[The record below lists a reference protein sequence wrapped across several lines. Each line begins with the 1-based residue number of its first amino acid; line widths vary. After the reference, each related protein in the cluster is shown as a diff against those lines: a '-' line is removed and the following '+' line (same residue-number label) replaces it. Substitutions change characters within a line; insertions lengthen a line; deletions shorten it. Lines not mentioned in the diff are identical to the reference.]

1 MKTIEEIQQEII
13 QEFELYDQWLDKY
26 EYLIEIGKTLPQM
39 DNSLK
44 TNENLITGCQS
55 NVWLHSYIKENKIF
69 YLADSDAIITKGIIA
84 LLIRVF
90 SNQES
95 SSIIESKDDFINKI
109 GLKEQLSPT
118 RANGLLSM
126 FKKIKLYA
134 LSFNSKE

>member
-13 QEFELYDQWLDKY
+13 QEFEMYDQWLDKY

-55 NVWLHSYIKENKIF
+55 SVWLHSYTKENKIF

-126 FKKIKLYA
+126 LKKIKLYA
-134 LSFNSKE
+134 LAFNSKE

>member
-1 MKTIEEIQQEII
+1 MKTIEEIQKEII
-13 QEFELYDQWLDKY
+13 QEFEMYDQWLDKY

-55 NVWLHSYIKENKIF
+55 NVWLHSYNKENKIF

-126 FKKIKLYA
+126 LKKIKLYA
-134 LSFNSKE
+134 LAFNSKE

>member
-69 YLADSDAIITKGIIA
+69 YLASVI
-84 LLIRVF
+84 
-90 SNQES
+90 
-95 SSIIESKDDFINKI
+95 I
-109 GLKEQLSPT
+109 GLDSSP
-118 RANGLLSM
+118 
-126 FKKIKLYA
+126 
-134 LSFNSKE
+134 

>member
-13 QEFELYDQWLDKY
+13 QEFEMYDQWLDKY

-126 FKKIKLYA
+126 LKKIKLYA
-134 LSFNSKE
+134 LAFNSKE

>member
-1 MKTIEEIQQEII
+1 MKTVEEIQQEII
-13 QEFELYDQWLDKY
+13 QEFEMYDQWLDKY

-55 NVWLHSYIKENKIF
+55 NVWLHSYAKENKIF

-126 FKKIKLYA
+126 LKKIKLYA
-134 LSFNSKE
+134 LAFNSKE